1 MRLVFLII
9 IYFIFI
15 PVGNTA
21 DFSKYKSTCADIGFA
36 PDTDAFADCVLEL
49 YKRDKVVEIS
59 FVC

>member
-21 DFSKYKSTCADIGFA
+21 DFSKYKSTCTDIGFA
-36 PDTDAFADCVLEL
+36 PDTDAFASLVYICKNLACTL
-49 YKRDKVVEIS
+49 P
-59 FVC
+59 